1 LLIKIGFKVLH
12 RKFTKNKNTDKMKE
26 QIKWEDFQKIDIRVG
41 TIIDAR
47 IFEKAR
53 NPAYQVWIDFG
64 EEGIKKTS
72 AQITNLY
79 EVNELIGKQ
88 VLAVI
93 NFPPKQIA
101 DFMSEC
107 LLLGALGENKDVTL
121 LSVDKPCQNGWKIS

>member
-1 LLIKIGFKVLH
+1 ME
-12 RKFTKNKNTDKMKE
+12 T
-26 QIKWEDFQKIDIRVG
+26 QINWEDFAKIDIRVG
-41 TIIDAR
+41 TIIDAQ

-53 NPAYQVWIDFG
+53 NPAYKVWIDFG

-79 EVNELIGKQ
+79 DLNELIGKQ

-107 LLLGALGENKDVTL
+107 LLLGAVGENKDVTL
-121 LSVDKPCQNGWKIS
+121 ISMDKPCENGLRIS

>member
-1 LLIKIGFKVLH
+1 ME
-12 RKFTKNKNTDKMKE
+12 T
-26 QIKWEDFQKIDIRVG
+26 QINWEDFAKIDIRVG
-41 TIIDAR
+41 TIIDAQ

-53 NPAYQVWIDFG
+53 NPAYKVWIDFG
-64 EEGIKKTS
+64 GEGIKKTS

-79 EVNELIGKQ
+79 DLNELIGKQ

-107 LLLGALGENKDVTL
+107 LLLGAVGENKDVTL
-121 LSVDKPCQNGWKIS
+121 ISVDKPCENGLRIS

>member
-1 LLIKIGFKVLH
+1 MLH
-12 RKFTKNKNTDKMKE
+12 RKFTKNKNTDRMKA

-41 TIIDAR
+41 TIIDAK

-53 NPAYQVWIDFG
+53 NPAYQIWIDFG

-88 VLAVI
+88 VLAII

>member
-1 LLIKIGFKVLH
+1 ME
-12 RKFTKNKNTDKMKE
+12 T
-26 QIKWEDFQKIDIRVG
+26 QINWEDFAKIDIRVG
-41 TIIDAR
+41 TIIDAQ

-53 NPAYQVWIDFG
+53 NPAYKVWIDFG
-64 EEGIKKTS
+64 REGIKKTS

-79 EVNELIGKQ
+79 DLNELIGKQ

-107 LLLGALGENKDVTL
+107 LLLGAVGENKDVTL
-121 LSVDKPCQNGWKIS
+121 ISVDKPCENGLRIS

>member
-1 LLIKIGFKVLH
+1 ME
-12 RKFTKNKNTDKMKE
+12 T
-26 QIKWEDFQKIDIRVG
+26 QINWEDFAKIDIRVG
-41 TIIDAR
+41 TIIDAQ

-53 NPAYQVWIDFG
+53 NPAYKVWIDFG

-79 EVNELIGKQ
+79 DLNELIGKQ

-107 LLLGALGENKDVTL
+107 LLLGAVGENKDVTL
-121 LSVDKPCQNGWKIS
+121 ISVDKPCENGLRIS

>member
-1 LLIKIGFKVLH
+1 MLH
-12 RKFTKNKNTDKMKE
+12 RKFTKNTNTAKMKA
-26 QIKWEDFQKIDIRVG
+26 QIKWDDFDKIDIRVG

-47 IFEKAR
+47 VFDKAR
-53 NPAYQVWIDFG
+53 NPAYQIWIDFG

-79 EVNELIGKQ
+79 EVEELIGKQ

-93 NFPPKQIA
+93 NFPSKQIA

>member
-1 LLIKIGFKVLH
+1 ME
-12 RKFTKNKNTDKMKE
+12 T
-26 QIKWEDFQKIDIRVG
+26 QINWEDFAKIDIRVG
-41 TIIDAR
+41 TIIDAQ

-53 NPAYQVWIDFG
+53 NPAYKVWIDFG
-64 EEGIKKTS
+64 GEGIKKTS

-79 EVNELIGKQ
+79 DLNELIGKQ

-107 LLLGALGENKDVTL
+107 LLLGAVDENKDVTL
-121 LSVDKPCQNGWKIS
+121 ISVDKPCENGLRIS

>member
-1 LLIKIGFKVLH
+1 MLH
-12 RKFTKNKNTDKMKE
+12 RKFTKNTNTAKMKA
-26 QIKWEDFQKIDIRVG
+26 QIKWDDFDKIDIRVG

-47 IFEKAR
+47 VFDKAR
-53 NPAYQVWIDFG
+53 NPAYQIWIDFG

-93 NFPPKQIA
+93 NFPSKQIA

>member
-1 LLIKIGFKVLH
+1 ME
-12 RKFTKNKNTDKMKE
+12 T
-26 QIKWEDFQKIDIRVG
+26 QINWEDFAKIDIRVG
-41 TIIDAR
+41 TIIDAQ

-53 NPAYQVWIDFG
+53 NPAYKVWIDFG
-64 EEGIKKTS
+64 GKGIKKTS

-79 EVNELIGKQ
+79 DLNELIGKQ

-107 LLLGALGENKDVTL
+107 LLLGAVGENKDVTL
-121 LSVDKPCQNGWKIS
+121 ISVDKPCENGLRIS